1 MRPEFLSENRDM
13 QIGYARVSTRD
24 QNLSLQR
31 DALKA
36 AGCERVFVDQG
47 VSGSVVDRPGL
58 ERALKA
64 LKTGDSLVVWKLD
77 RFGRSLAHLVQTVAE
92 LGVRGIGF
100 RSLSDPIDTSS
111 AGGRLVLHMMGALAE
126 FERSLIVERTQAGLQ
141 AAKRRGQK
149 LGRKPKLTSAQVTH
163 ARQLIDGGESP
174 RTVARS
180 FGVARSTLYRHLP
193 GGSAV
198 PKPPAEGQCR
208 GGEHAR

>member
-1 MRPEFLSENRDM
+1 M
-13 QIGYARVSTRD
+13 QIGYARVSTND
-24 QNLSLQR
+24 QNLALQC

-36 AGCERVFVDQG
+36 AGCERIFTDQG
-47 VSGSVVDRPGL
+47 VSGSVADRRGL
-58 ERALKA
+58 DRALKA
-64 LKTGDSLVVWKLD
+64 LRSGDALVVWKLD

-92 LGVRGIGF
+92 LGSRGVGF

-141 AAKRRGQK
+141 AAKRRGVK
-149 LGRKPKLTSAQVTH
+149 LGRKPKLTREQAVH
-163 ARQLIDGGESP
+163 ARQLIDGGANP

-193 GGSAV
+193 GGSAA
-198 PKPPAEGQCR
+198 PTPSAEGR
-208 GGEHAR
+208 RTGGEHAR